1 MSNSVAKRIQRTWG
15 RVRLFIGFHRDPE
28 GILRAEPKMWSPKN
42 ASATIKDDPKDTE
55 VFCVV
60 SSAAGDRN
68 QDVQIKLHPDKI
80 VLRRDAD
87 DYWKGIVVSEFD
99 VHVQVGGTWIRI
111 GHDGGVKRQKELDTT
126 YIEADGSVL
135 KETPYS
141 RAMISADGEELSS
154 STQERISSITPE
166 GVLSRPKNNPSKR

>member
-1 MSNSVAKRIQRTWG
+1 MRT
-15 RVRLFIGFHRDPE
+15 
-28 GILRAEPKMWSPKN
+28 EPKIWSPKN

-60 SSAAGDRN
+60 SSADSDRS
-68 QDVQIKLHPDKI
+68 QDVQIKIHPDMI

-87 DYWKGIVVSEFD
+87 TCWKGIVVSASD
-99 VHVQVGGTWIRI
+99 VHVQVAGTWVRI
-111 GHDGGVKRQKELDTT
+111 GHDGGVKRQTELDTT

-154 STQERISSITPE
+154 STSERISSISPE
-166 GVLSRPKNNPSKR
+166 GVLSRPKQDSIKS